1 MSNMLKD
8 WSNRTILIAEDDEIS
23 YKYLYLILTRK
34 TKVNILWALNGQMA
48 VDFCKQY
55 NHIDLVLMDLQ
66 LPVLDGIEAI
76 KQIKAFKTNL
86 PIVVH
91 TANAYGEECEKCYEA
106 GCDEYITKPANFQ
119 QLLFKIENLLVP
131 VSTR

>member
-1 MSNMLKD
+1 MIELKD
-8 WSNRTILIAEDDEIS
+8 WSNKTILIAEDDEIS
-23 YKYLYLILTRK
+23 YKYLNLILTRK
-34 TKVNILWALNGQMA
+34 TRVNILWAINGQMA
-48 VDFCKQY
+48 IDFCRQN

-76 KQIKAFKTNL
+76 KQIKGFKPSL

-91 TANAYGEECEKCYEA
+91 TANAYGEECEKCFEA

-119 QLLFKIENLLVP
+119 QLLYKIENLLSP

>member
-1 MSNMLKD
+1 MLKD

-23 YKYLYLILTRK
+23 YKYLNLILTRK
-34 TKVNILWALNGQMA
+34 TQVNILWAINGQMA
-48 VDFCKQY
+48 IDFCRQY

-66 LPVLDGIEAI
+66 LPVIDGIEAI
-76 KQIKAFKTNL
+76 RQIKSFKPAL

-106 GCDEYITKPANFQ
+106 GCDEYVTKPANFQ
-119 QLLFKIENLLVP
+119 QLLYKIENLLIP